1 MRSPQSLGAHGRWYW
16 LAALCCWL
24 GYFMMA
30 ALPVAQRFDA
40 AWSDQFLRWRA
51 SSAPADT
58 AIVVLDIDQASMQA
72 MIPVAGKWPWPRS
85 VHAGLLEA
93 LLAQRPR
100 AVVFDVFFA
109 DPDTFRPDDDR
120 WFGEVLA
127 DAGVAYLASLELGAA
142 EGVSPPLLASYP
154 SQAGL
159 EQGAGARADARSWL
173 QLPSAVPPAA
183 WRTGPVNYA
192 TDRDGVGRSYD
203 LYRDIQGW
211 RWPSLPARVARDL
224 GATVPSEK
232 ALLIDWPAGGVT
244 PYARFSY
251 ADIYDNFVLGNR
263 RLPEN
268 FFADRIVLVGT
279 SASGLRDLKPT
290 PVGADYPGVMIIG
303 AVIDNLL
310 HGRGLERLP
319 FSAGWLLL
327 GLILAGSAEAAR
339 RGHLGTAFLIGA
351 GAILVSGVTSGL
363 LVLHAGVITPWP
375 LPSVALTLF
384 LGVIALRQS
393 RARQAELAHTV
404 RTFERFMDPAVVRRL
419 LDDKSAQEL
428 LAPRSC
434 EITVLF
440 SDIRGFTR
448 LSEKRSAVEVVR
460 LLDDYFGRQVQV
472 IFRHGGTL
480 DKFIGDAVMA
490 FWGAPEPNPGQQ
502 RAAIACALE
511 MQQEMERFRQDYAF
525 EDFGIGIGIHTGPA
539 VVGMVGCEQRY
550 DFTAIGDSV
559 NLASRIEGLTKDRA
573 TILVSAATRAGA
585 ADHFAFRSLGS
596 AAVKGREQEVELF
609 EPTGVKTHADDVA

>member
-1 MRSPQSLGAHGRWYW
+1 MSFASVGKDGRWYW
-16 LAALCCWL
+16 LVALGCWFGYLLLAA
-24 GYFMMA
+24 A
-30 ALPVAQRFDA
+30 PVAQRMDS
-40 AWSDQFLRWRA
+40 AWGDQLIRWRA
-51 SSAPADT
+51 AGTPADT
-58 AIVVLDIDQASMQA
+58 SIVLLDIDQASLQA

-93 LLAQRPR
+93 LLAQKPR

-109 DPDTFRPDDDR
+109 DPDTLRPDDDR
-120 WFGEVLA
+120 WFGEVLS
-127 DAGVAYLASLELGAA
+127 GSSIAYLASLELGSA

-154 SQAGL
+154 PQSGL
-159 EQGAGARADARSWL
+159 EQGPAARADARSWL
-173 QLPSAVPPAA
+173 QLPLAVPAAA

-192 TDRDGVGRSYD
+192 ADADGIGRSYD
-203 LYRDIQGW
+203 IYRDIRGW

-224 GATVPSEK
+224 GAALPDADS
-232 ALLIDWPAGGVT
+232 LLIDWPAGGVA

-251 ADIYDNFVLGNR
+251 ADIYDDFVLGNR
-263 RLPEN
+263 RLPGN
-268 FFADRIVLVGT
+268 FFAGRIVLVGT

-290 PVGADYPGVMIIG
+290 PIGADYPGVMMIG

-310 HGRGLERLP
+310 HGRGLQRPP
-319 FSAGWLLL
+319 FLLVWAVL
-327 GLILAGSAEAAR
+327 GIVLAGSAEAAR
-339 RGHLGTAFLIGA
+339 RGRINAAFAIGA
-351 GAILVSGVTSGL
+351 GAMLAAGVASA
-363 LVLHAGVITPWP
+363 VLALQPGVITPWP
-375 LPSVALTLF
+375 LPALAVAVF
-384 LGVIALRQS
+384 LGLLALRQY

-419 LDDKSAQEL
+419 LDDRNAAEL

-434 EITVLF
+434 ELTVLF

-448 LSEKRSAVEVVR
+448 LSETRSAVEVVR

-490 FWGAPEPNPGQQ
+490 FWGAPEPNAAQH

-550 DFTAIGDSV
+550 DFTAIGDTV
-559 NLASRIEGLTKDRA
+559 NLASRIEGLTKGRA
-573 TILVSAATRAGA
+573 TILVSEATRAGA
-585 ADHFAFRSLGS
+585 AAHYSFRPHGS
-596 AAVKGREQEVELF
+596 AAVKGREQQVELF
-609 EPTGVKTHADDVA
+609 EPVGGKDDADHGT

>member
-1 MRSPQSLGAHGRWYW
+1 MKPLKAFGAEGRWYW
-16 LAALCCWL
+16 LVALACWL
-24 GYFMMA
+24 SYLPLVA
-30 ALPVAQRFDA
+30 APVAQRLDS
-40 AWSDQFLRWRA
+40 AWGDQLLRWRA
-51 SSAPADT
+51 ATAPADT
-58 AIVVLDIDQASMQA
+58 SIVVLDIDQASMQA

-93 LLAQRPR
+93 LLAQKPR

-109 DPDTFRPDDDR
+109 DPDTLRPDDDR

-127 DAGVAYLASLELGAA
+127 GTRIAYLASLELGAS
-142 EGVSPPLLASYP
+142 EGVSPPLLAGYP
-154 SQAGL
+154 AQSGL
-159 EQGAGARADARSWL
+159 EQGPGARADARSWL
-173 QLPSAVPPAA
+173 QLPAAVPAAA
-183 WRTGPVNYA
+183 WRTGPVNYTA
-192 TDRDGVGRSYD
+192 DADGIGRSYD

-224 GATVPSEK
+224 GATLPASRE
-232 ALLIDWPAGGVT
+232 LLIDWPSGGAA

-251 ADIYDNFVLGNR
+251 ADIYDNFVLGNL
-263 RLPEN
+263 RLPAN
-268 FFADRIVLVGT
+268 FFADRIVLIGT

-290 PVGADYPGVMIIG
+290 PVGAEYPGVMMVG

-310 HGRGLERLP
+310 HGRGLHRPP
-319 FSAGWLLL
+319 FIACWLLL
-327 GLILAGSAEAAR
+327 GLVLAASAEAAR
-339 RGHLGTAFLIGA
+339 RARLTAAFGIGA
-351 GAILVSGVTSGL
+351 GVTLALGGASAALAL
-363 LVLHAGVITPWP
+363 LAGVITPWP
-375 LPSVALTLF
+375 LPALVVAIF
-384 LGVIALRQS
+384 LGMVALRQY
-393 RARQAELAHTV
+393 RARQAELARTV

-419 LDDKSAQEL
+419 LDEKNAEEL

-472 IFRHGGTL
+472 IYRHGGTL

-490 FWGAPEPNPGQQ
+490 FWGAPEPDPSQQ

-511 MQQEMERFRQDYAF
+511 MQQELERFRRDYGF
-525 EDFGIGIGIHTGPA
+525 EDFGIGVGIHTGPA

-550 DFTAIGDSV
+550 DFTAIGDTV

-573 TILVSAATRAGA
+573 TILVSAATRDGA
-585 ADHFAFRSLGS
+585 ADHFTFRSHGS
-596 AAVKGREQEVELF
+596 ATVKGRDQAVELF
-609 EPTGVKTHADDVA
+609 EPTGETAHAAVSV

>member
-1 MRSPQSLGAHGRWYW
+1 MVSFASVGKDGRWYW
-16 LAALCCWL
+16 LAALGCWL
-24 GYFMMA
+24 GYLLLA
-30 ALPVAQRFDA
+30 AAPVAQRMDS
-40 AWSDQFLRWRA
+40 AWGDQLIRWRA
-51 SSAPADT
+51 AGTPADT
-58 AIVVLDIDQASMQA
+58 SIVLLDIDQASLQA

-93 LLAQRPR
+93 LLAQKPR

-109 DPDTFRPDDDR
+109 DPDTLRPDDDR
-120 WFGEVLA
+120 WFGEVLS
-127 DAGVAYLASLELGAA
+127 GSSIAYLASLELGSA

-154 SQAGL
+154 PQSGL
-159 EQGAGARADARSWL
+159 EQGPAARADARSWL
-173 QLPSAVPPAA
+173 QLPLAVPAAA

-192 TDRDGVGRSYD
+192 ADADGIGRSYD

-224 GATVPSEK
+224 GAALPDAGS
-232 ALLIDWPAGGVT
+232 LLIDWPAGGVA

-251 ADIYDNFVLGNR
+251 ADIYDDFVLGNR
-263 RLPEN
+263 RLPES
-268 FFADRIVLVGT
+268 FFAGRIVLIGT

-290 PVGADYPGVMIIG
+290 PIGADYPGVMMIG

-310 HGRGLERLP
+310 HGRGLQRLP
-319 FSAGWLLL
+319 FLGAWGVL
-327 GLILAGSAEAAR
+327 GLVLAAAAEAAR
-339 RGHLGTAFLIGA
+339 RERINAAFAIGA
-351 GAILVSGVTSGL
+351 GATLAAGVASA
-363 LVLHAGVITPWP
+363 VLALQPGVITPWP
-375 LPSVALTLF
+375 LPALAVAVF
-384 LGVIALRQS
+384 LGLLAFWQY

-419 LDDKSAQEL
+419 LDDRNAAEL

-434 EITVLF
+434 ELTVLF

-448 LSEKRSAVEVVR
+448 LSETRSAVEVVR

-490 FWGAPEPNPGQQ
+490 FWGAPEPNAAQHC
-502 RAAIACALE
+502 AAIACALE

-550 DFTAIGDSV
+550 DFTAIGDTV
-559 NLASRIEGLTKDRA
+559 NLASRIEGLTKGRA
-573 TILVSAATRAGA
+573 TILVSEATRAGA
-585 ADHFAFRSLGS
+585 AGHYTFRPHGS
-596 AAVKGREQEVELF
+596 ASVKGREQAVELF
-609 EPTGVKTHADDVA
+609 EPVGGKDDADHGT

>member
-1 MRSPQSLGAHGRWYW
+1 MSFASVGKDGRWYW
-16 LAALCCWL
+16 LVALGCWL
-24 GYFMMA
+24 GYLLLA
-30 ALPVAQRFDA
+30 AAPVAQRLDS
-40 AWSDQFLRWRA
+40 AWGDQLIRWRA
-51 SSAPADT
+51 AGTPADT
-58 AIVVLDIDQASMQA
+58 SIVLLDIDQASLQA

-93 LLAQRPR
+93 LLAQKPR

-109 DPDTFRPDDDR
+109 DPDTLRPDDDR
-120 WFGEVLA
+120 WFGEVLS
-127 DAGVAYLASLELGAA
+127 GSSIAYLASLELGSA

-154 SQAGL
+154 PQSGL
-159 EQGAGARADARSWL
+159 EQGPAARADARSWL
-173 QLPSAVPPAA
+173 QLPLAVPAAA

-192 TDRDGVGRSYD
+192 ADADGIGRSYD
-203 LYRDIQGW
+203 LYRNIQGW

-224 GATVPSEK
+224 GAALPDADS
-232 ALLIDWPAGGVT
+232 LLIDWPAGGVA

-251 ADIYDNFVLGNR
+251 ADIYDDFVLGNR

-268 FFADRIVLVGT
+268 FFAGRIVLVGT

-290 PVGADYPGVMIIG
+290 PIGADYPGVMMIG

-310 HGRGLERLP
+310 HGRGLQRLP
-319 FSAGWLLL
+319 FFGAWCVL
-327 GLILAGSAEAAR
+327 GLVLAAAAEAAR
-339 RGHLGTAFLIGA
+339 RGRINAAFAIGA
-351 GAILVSGVTSGL
+351 GATLAAGVASA
-363 LVLHAGVITPWP
+363 VLALQPGVITPWP
-375 LPSVALTLF
+375 LPALAVAVF
-384 LGVIALRQS
+384 LGLLAFRQY

-419 LDDKSAQEL
+419 LDDRNAAEL

-434 EITVLF
+434 ELTVLF

-448 LSEKRSAVEVVR
+448 LSETRSAVEVVR

-490 FWGAPEPNPGQQ
+490 FWGAPEPNAAQH

-550 DFTAIGDSV
+550 DFTAIGDTV
-559 NLASRIEGLTKDRA
+559 NLASRIEGLTKGRA
-573 TILVSAATRAGA
+573 TILVSEATRAGA
-585 ADHFAFRSLGS
+585 AGHYTFRAHGS
-596 AAVKGREQEVELF
+596 AAVKGREQTVELF
-609 EPTGVKTHADDVA
+609 EPVGGKDDADHGT